1 MEDLQARHKKDMKT
15 FEADKRTAIK
25 KIKGTAGKSKKG
37 KEIVAAA
44 EAEWDEKYKAL
55 LQKHE
60 EEVATVSENTTTSSS
75 NNNSSSS
82 SSSPSPI
89 LGNEGNDRVT
99 GTTEEMKEEPMDADE
114 LARQKALA
122 KKLRKK
128 QAKLEKELAREE
140 EIARQMANA
149 PNPRQIEIDAIME
162 LYLNQEQM
170 EIEEV
175 KADGN
180 CLYRAIARQM
190 EILGLGDY
198 DYEKVRVLCSEE
210 MMKNRDEY
218 EPFADLHEM
227 DVSSFEEYVKKVRSS
242 NEWGGHLELRALAH
256 GLKKVIK
263 VYSTEGPL
271 EIKSEGVNEDDG
283 ILTLSFHRNYYALGE
298 HYNSVISKK

>member
-1 MEDLQARHKKDMKT
+1 MA
-15 FEADKRTAIK
+15 
-25 KIKGTAGKSKKG
+25 
-37 KEIVAAA
+37 V
-44 EAEWDEKYKAL
+44 
-55 LQKHE
+55 
-60 EEVATVSENTTTSSS
+60 VSANTINTSTNDST
-75 NNNSSSS
+75 NNSTM
-82 SSSPSPI
+82 
-89 LGNEGNDRVT
+89 LENEGNDKVT
-99 GTTEEMKEEPMDADE
+99 GTTEERKEEPMDADE
-114 LARQKALA
+114 MARQKALA

-210 MMKNRDEY
+210 MMKNRDDY

-227 DVSSFEEYVKKVRSS
+227 NVSSFEEYVEKVRSS

-271 EIKSEGVNEDDG
+271 EIKSEGVNENDG
-283 ILTLSFHRNYYALGE
+283 TLTLSFHRNYYALGE
-298 HYNSVISKK
+298 HYNSVIKK

>member
-1 MEDLQARHKKDMKT
+1 MEDLQARHKKEIKT
-15 FEADKRTAIK
+15 LEADKRTAIK
-25 KIKGTAGKSKKG
+25 KIKGTAGKGKKG
-37 KEIVAAA
+37 KEILAAA
-44 EAEWDEKYKAL
+44 EAEWDEKYKVL

-60 EEVATVSENTTTSSS
+60 EEMAAVAAVTSSTS
-75 NNNSSSS
+75 T
-82 SSSPSPI
+82 I
-89 LGNEGNDRVT
+89 HMNDLSAT
-99 GTTEEMKEEPMDADE
+99 SAENATTKDESKEIDDTQVDADE

-190 EILGLGDY
+190 EILGKGDY
-198 DYEKVRVLCSEE
+198 DYEKVRALCSEE
-210 MMKNRDEY
+210 MMKHRDEY

-227 DVSSFEEYVKKVRSS
+227 DVSSFEEYVEKVKCS

-271 EIKSEGVNEDDG
+271 EIKSDGVNEEDG
-283 ILTLSFHRNYYALGE
+283 TITLSFHRNYYALGE
-298 HYNSVISKK
+298 HYNSVVKK

>member
-1 MEDLQARHKKDMKT
+1 MDELQAKHKKEIKT
-15 FEADKRTAIK
+15 LEADRRTAIK
-25 KIKGTAGKSKKG
+25 KIKGTAGKGKKG
-37 KEIVAAA
+37 KEILAAA
-44 EAEWDEKYKAL
+44 ESEWDEKHKAL
-55 LQKHE
+55 LQKHAEEIATVMPTTSTNTNNELSDATVQTANIKDETKEEEEE
-60 EEVATVSENTTTSSS
+60 EEV
-75 NNNSSSS
+75 
-82 SSSPSPI
+82 
-89 LGNEGNDRVT
+89 
-99 GTTEEMKEEPMDADE
+99 
-114 LARQKALA
+114 ARQKALA

-140 EIARQMANA
+140 NIARQMANA

-180 CLYRAIARQM
+180 CLYRAIARQL

-198 DYEKVRVLCSEE
+198 DYEKVRNLCSEE
-210 MMKNRDEY
+210 MMKHRDEY

-227 DVSSFEEYVKKVRSS
+227 DVSSFEEYVDKVRCS

-271 EIKSEGVNEDDG
+271 EIKSDGVNEEDG
-283 ILTLSFHRNYYALGE
+283 TITDRK
-298 HYNSVISKK
+298 SVV

>member
-1 MEDLQARHKKDMKT
+1 MDELQAKHKKEIKT
-15 FEADKRTAIK
+15 LEADRRTAIK
-25 KIKGTAGKSKKG
+25 KIKGTAGKGKKG
-37 KEIVAAA
+37 KEILAAA
-44 EAEWDEKYKAL
+44 ESEWDEKHKAL
-55 LQKHE
+55 LQKHAEEIATVMPTTSTNTNNELSDATVQTANIKDETKEE
-60 EEVATVSENTTTSSS
+60 EEV
-75 NNNSSSS
+75 
-82 SSSPSPI
+82 
-89 LGNEGNDRVT
+89 
-99 GTTEEMKEEPMDADE
+99 
-114 LARQKALA
+114 ARQKALA

-140 EIARQMANA
+140 NIARQMANA

-180 CLYRAIARQM
+180 CLYRAIAKQL

-198 DYEKVRVLCSEE
+198 DYEKVRNLCSEE
-210 MMKNRDEY
+210 MMKHRDEY

-227 DVSSFEEYVKKVRSS
+227 DVSSFEEYVDKVRCS

-271 EIKSEGVNEDDG
+271 EIKSDGVNEEDG
-283 ILTLSFHRNYYALGE
+283 TITLSFHRNYYALGE
-298 HYNSVISKK
+298 HYNSVVKK

>member
-1 MEDLQARHKKDMKT
+1 MDELQAKHKKEIKT
-15 FEADKRTAIK
+15 LEADRRTAIK
-25 KIKGTAGKSKKG
+25 KIKGTAGKGKKG
-37 KEIVAAA
+37 KEILAAA
-44 EAEWDEKYKAL
+44 ESEWDEKHKAL
-55 LQKHE
+55 LQKHAEEIATVMPTTSTNTNNELSDATVQTANIKDETKEEEEE
-60 EEVATVSENTTTSSS
+60 EEV
-75 NNNSSSS
+75 
-82 SSSPSPI
+82 
-89 LGNEGNDRVT
+89 
-99 GTTEEMKEEPMDADE
+99 
-114 LARQKALA
+114 ARQKALA

-140 EIARQMANA
+140 NIARQMANA

-180 CLYRAIARQM
+180 CLYRAIARQL

-198 DYEKVRVLCSEE
+198 DYEKVRNLCSEE
-210 MMKNRDEY
+210 MMKHRDEY

-227 DVSSFEEYVKKVRSS
+227 DVSSFEEYVDKVRCS

-271 EIKSEGVNEDDG
+271 EIKSDGVNEEDG
-283 ILTLSFHRNYYALGE
+283 TITLSFHRNYYALGE
-298 HYNSVISKK
+298 HYNSVVKK

>member
-1 MEDLQARHKKDMKT
+1 MDELQAKHKKEIKT
-15 FEADKRTAIK
+15 LEADRRTAIK
-25 KIKGTAGKSKKG
+25 KIKGTAGKGKKG
-37 KEIVAAA
+37 KEILAAA
-44 EAEWDEKYKAL
+44 ESEWDEKHKAL
-55 LQKHE
+55 LQKHAEEIATVMPTTSTNTNNELSDATVQTANIKDETKEEE
-60 EEVATVSENTTTSSS
+60 EEV
-75 NNNSSSS
+75 
-82 SSSPSPI
+82 
-89 LGNEGNDRVT
+89 
-99 GTTEEMKEEPMDADE
+99 
-114 LARQKALA
+114 ARQKALA

-140 EIARQMANA
+140 NIARQMANA

-180 CLYRAIARQM
+180 CLYRAIARQL

-198 DYEKVRVLCSEE
+198 DYEKVRNLCSEE
-210 MMKNRDEY
+210 MMKHRDEY

-227 DVSSFEEYVKKVRSS
+227 DVSSFEEYVDKVRCS

-271 EIKSEGVNEDDG
+271 EIKSDGVNEEDG
-283 ILTLSFHRNYYALGE
+283 TITLSFHRNYYALGE
-298 HYNSVISKK
+298 HYNSVVKK